1 MNHCGGM
8 MIVRKVLVGK
18 KYPKFVA
25 SVASSSMSY
34 NFNTCFSN
42 HIWIDVGTRAVHVA
56 CYVEIALESII

>member
-25 SVASSSMSY
+25 SVASF
-34 NFNTCFSN
+34 FNV
-42 HIWIDVGTRAVHVA
+42 I
-56 CYVEIALESII
+56 